1 MIYNYQILI
10 EYDGTNFI
18 GWQAQKRGRSIQGKI
33 EKALKKYFNSKIK
46 LIGSGRT
53 DKGVHAKEQSANFFS
68 NHKITNKEKFLN
80 SINYFIKS
88 DDISI
93 LKINKKN
100 LKFHSRFSAK
110 YRIYE
115 YVIINRQSKLSIDL
129 DRAWH
134 IKKRLSLTL
143 MKKGARILK
152 GTHDYSLFRSSSC
165 GATSPIR
172 TIKKISIIKKND
184 KIILSFT
191 SRSFLQQQVRSM
203 VGCLKYLGE
212 KKWTLKQFKNNFNS
226 KKRSNCA
233 PPAPPYGL
241 FLAEIK
247 Y

>member
-53 DKGVHAKEQSANFFS
+53 DRGVHAKKQSANFFI
-68 NHKITNKEKFLN
+68 NRKIINKEKFLN

-110 YRIYE
+110 Y
-115 YVIINRQSKLSIDL
+115 K
-129 DRAWH
+129 
-134 IKKRLSLTL
+134 
-143 MKKGARILK
+143 
-152 GTHDYSLFRSSSC
+152 
-165 GATSPIR
+165 
-172 TIKKISIIKKND
+172 
-184 KIILSFT
+184 FT
-191 SRSFLQQQVRSM
+191 NML
-203 VGCLKYLGE
+203 
-212 KKWTLKQFKNNFNS
+212 
-226 KKRSNCA
+226 
-233 PPAPPYGL
+233 
-241 FLAEIK
+241 
-247 Y
+247 